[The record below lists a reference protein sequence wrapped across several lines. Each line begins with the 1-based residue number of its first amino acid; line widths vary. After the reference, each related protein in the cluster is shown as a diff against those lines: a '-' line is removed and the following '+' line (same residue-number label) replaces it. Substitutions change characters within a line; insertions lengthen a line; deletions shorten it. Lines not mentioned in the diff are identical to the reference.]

1 MSDKKLRFAIVSSH
15 PIQYWCP
22 QYVSFA
28 KIPGLEVKLF
38 FASAMGYKSYLDKN
52 FGQEIVWNNLRLD
65 EFDHM
70 FLNGDAVLPS
80 TAQLDAPNLEE
91 ELELFKP
98 DVVLNYGY
106 YHKVQKRL
114 YNWASSKKV
123 PIVYMTDAENR
134 QKRKLWKS
142 ILKYFYLS
150 WRFRKIS
157 YFFTIGDENESYYKT
172 YGADPKKFIRMHHPI
187 DIDFYKNAYEDRV
200 TLRKD
205 IRDRYD
211 IPERDF
217 VMSVVGKL
225 VHWKNQSHLIDLL
238 YDLESKGRKAHVI
251 MLGSGAMMDELKE
264 KAKGLKQSRVHFAGF
279 VDPLQLPS
287 FYAASDL
294 YAHPASI
301 EPHSLAISEA
311 VYMGCPAIISDRCGS
326 YGPDD
331 DVQDGKNGYVYEFG
345 NIAQL
350 SQQVIKLM
358 DDEVLRHNFSEY
370 SHQIAVKFQERS
382 HRGCIDE
389 LRSRMGF

>member
-1 MSDKKLRFAIVSSH
+1 
-15 PIQYWCP
+15 
-22 QYVSFA
+22 
-28 KIPGLEVKLF
+28 
-38 FASAMGYKSYLDKN
+38 MGYKSYLDKN